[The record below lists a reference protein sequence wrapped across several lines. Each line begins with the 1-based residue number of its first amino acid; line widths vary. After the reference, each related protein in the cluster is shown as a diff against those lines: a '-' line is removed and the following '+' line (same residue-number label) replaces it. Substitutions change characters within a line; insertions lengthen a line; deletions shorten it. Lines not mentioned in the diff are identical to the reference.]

1 MHYRYLNI
9 NYDKEK
15 IAQAVINNT
24 IGIDW
29 QPLNTKIDYYI
40 GKPKD
45 ETILDEIKSQLP
57 VWGGPTFMR
66 NAPQVPHIDRTRQSA
81 INFPLNVD
89 CNFFVAKEYPTEW
102 FNLNEYTGRPVGTKS
117 QGIHKEEKNKGNR
130 LFPHPLKGDA
140 INHYDIKPSK
150 GAQPYLLNIKVP
162 HGAMYEN
169 NNTRFILSMSFNI
182 PFEEMVELL
191 GGIIK

>member
-1 MHYRYLNI
+1 M
-9 NYDKEK
+9 
-15 IAQAVINNT
+15 
-24 IGIDW
+24 
-29 QPLNTKIDYYI
+29 
-40 GKPKD
+40 
-45 ETILDEIKSQLP
+45 
-57 VWGGPTFMR
+57 
-66 NAPQVPHIDRTRQSA
+66 
-81 INFPLNVD
+81 NVD

-162 HGAMYEN
+162 HGAMYKN